1 MISRKLLF
9 NEFNFVITYRYAM
22 NCRLRRQEKR
32 DNLESQV
39 RNMCLFCSVFWQYPS
54 SNKNPTWDSNFFS
67 QYFLWKKKQPDN
79 YMAYLN
85 LKNSLRERCEKSNN
99 LFKKI
104 DYIFVFLFFRYA
116 MNCRLRR
123 QENREKLESQVRFFY
138 LPYIITLMHEKFG
151 GKSLFRNFFSHIS
164 YM

>member
-1 MISRKLLF
+1 
-9 NEFNFVITYRYAM
+9 M

-39 RNMCLFCSVFWQYPS
+39 RNMCVYFALFFDNIHRAIKIQLEIPI
-54 SNKNPTWDSNFFS
+54 FFLNIS
-67 QYFLWKKKQPDN
+67 CGKKQPDN

-123 QENREKLESQVRFFY
+123 QENREKLESQVRFF
-138 LPYIITLMHEKFG
+138 LSSYIITLMHMKNFG
-151 GKSLFRNFFSHIS
+151 LNLYSEIFFHIS

>member
-1 MISRKLLF
+1 
-9 NEFNFVITYRYAM
+9 M

-39 RNMCLFCSVFWQYPS
+39 RNMCVYFALFFDNIHRAIKIQLEIPI
-54 SNKNPTWDSNFFS
+54 FFLNIS
-67 QYFLWKKKQPDN
+67 CGKKQPDN

-123 QENREKLESQVRFFY
+123 QENREKLESQVRFFLSSISIHY
-138 LPYIITLMHEKFG
+138 NTHAIMHMKNLGLNLYSEI
-151 GKSLFRNFFSHIS
+151 FFHIS

>member
-1 MISRKLLF
+1 M
-9 NEFNFVITYRYAM
+9 ITYRYAM

-39 RNMCLFCSVFWQYPS
+39 RNMCLFCSVFWQYS
-54 SNKNPTWDSNFFS
+54 SNKKIQLEIPIFFLNIS
-67 QYFLWKKKQPDN
+67 CGKKQPDN

-123 QENREKLESQVRFFY
+123 QENREKLESQVRFF
-138 LPYIITLMHEKFG
+138 LSSLMHRKNLGLNLYSE
-151 GKSLFRNFFSHIS
+151 FFFFT
-164 YM
+164 

>member
-1 MISRKLLF
+1 
-9 NEFNFVITYRYAM
+9 
-22 NCRLRRQEKR
+22 
-32 DNLESQV
+32 
-39 RNMCLFCSVFWQYPS
+39 
-54 SNKNPTWDSNFFS
+54 
-67 QYFLWKKKQPDN
+67 
-79 YMAYLN
+79 MAYLN

-151 GKSLFRNFFSHIS
+151 GKSLFRNFFSHIVTCKKLNS
-164 YM
+164 SLTRHYNVHSDFIF